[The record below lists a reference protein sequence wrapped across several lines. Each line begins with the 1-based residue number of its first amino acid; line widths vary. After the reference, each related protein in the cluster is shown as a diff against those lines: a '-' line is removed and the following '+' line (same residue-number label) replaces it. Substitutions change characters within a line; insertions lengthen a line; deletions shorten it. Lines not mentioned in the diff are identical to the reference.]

1 MASRGLTSWPRVCQN
16 RSDWTMLKEETTR
29 RCSSADKT
37 QLARLTQLAT
47 FRAAIGRAIRSV
59 GKRTENSVAA
69 LVAAG
74 LAGHVFRLGG
84 REGIDT

>member
-1 MASRGLTSWPRVCQN
+1 MASHDGARRPRVCQN
-16 RSDWTMLKEETTR
+16 RSDWTMLKVETTR
-29 RCSSADKT
+29 RCNSADKT
-37 QLARLTQLAT
+37 QLARLTQLVT
-47 FRAAIGRAIRSV
+47 FRAMIGRAIRSV
-59 GKRTENSVAA
+59 GKGTDKSVAA